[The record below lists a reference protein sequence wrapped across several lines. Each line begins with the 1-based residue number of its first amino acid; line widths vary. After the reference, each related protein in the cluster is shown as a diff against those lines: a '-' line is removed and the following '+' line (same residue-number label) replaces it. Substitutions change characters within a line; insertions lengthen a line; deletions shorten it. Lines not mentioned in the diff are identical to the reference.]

1 MTNDAGFS
9 KVGCLVDEDFYFY
22 VSGKGSPDKLRFME
36 VHLTRCP
43 DCRRHLAELIEI
55 LHPSA
60 EREEEMLAPS
70 KAELDRTMAT
80 IEEISRKE
88 HKEIQRPSRRFQWQI
103 SAAAAIV
110 IIPLL
115 FWGLKSLYEV
125 KMSATYFS
133 QATAILNQNYAG
145 TSPSNLR
152 LDLPF
157 HSVATQRGKANP
169 ESFRQAENLFFQA
182 LAFRENMIDAHL
194 GLACIYLRESAVE
207 RARDEFQKV
216 LNIKKENIQAL
227 IGRGITQYEEAIQG
241 ADPLNRRTLL
251 EGALGDF
258 NTALKLV
265 PNSAEARYD
274 KIWVLYESGLHKEA
288 LQEIERYL
296 SKDSSSIWAET
307 LKDLKVKMRA
317 TQISAVEEDVRIFA
331 RDRNQAALL
340 KLARLAPYQMPA
352 AIMSAMKQSLE
363 LEQNP
368 ALPGNPNSEDL
379 RWAASAMEN
388 AYGEST
394 GDAGFKALPAFYVGL
409 SPPQRALKRVLDKKL
424 QDLDKLYHN
433 GQFAAIL
440 NQSSLLLSQYT
451 DLQDFWQ
458 VADVHHLRGNSYY
471 LGNADYKAAE
481 TEFRKMLDIA
491 NRLDALALAK
501 EI

>member
-1 MTNDAGFS
+1 
-9 KVGCLVDEDFYFY
+9 
-22 VSGKGSPDKLRFME
+22 
-36 VHLTRCP
+36 
-43 DCRRHLAELIEI
+43 
-55 LHPSA
+55 
-60 EREEEMLAPS
+60 
-70 KAELDRTMAT
+70 
-80 IEEISRKE
+80 
-88 HKEIQRPSRRFQWQI
+88 
-103 SAAAAIV
+103 
-110 IIPLL
+110 LL

-274 KIWVLYESGLHKEA
+274 KIWVLYESGL
-288 LQEIERYL
+288 
-296 SKDSSSIWAET
+296 

-368 ALPGNPNSEDL
+368 ALPGNPNSED
-379 RWAASAMEN
+379 
-388 AYGEST
+388 
-394 GDAGFKALPAFYVGL
+394 
-409 SPPQRALKRVLDKKL
+409 
-424 QDLDKLYHN
+424 
-433 GQFAAIL
+433 
-440 NQSSLLLSQYT
+440 
-451 DLQDFWQ
+451 
-458 VADVHHLRGNSYY
+458 
-471 LGNADYKAAE
+471 
-481 TEFRKMLDIA
+481 
-491 NRLDALALAK
+491 
-501 EI
+501 